1 MKERVW
7 IRRLSP
13 AAVVCLVTASAIP
26 VAIAAQ
32 PPQAAERFGGIEVGA
47 KGVKATVVEVAP
59 GTSTP
64 PKAIMSSD
72 YISNTTLAEG
82 VVQTKKFSSAAIQ
95 ETAEEAA
102 KFAQRIRQEFDV
114 APERIRVVGSS
125 GLPKDATNRDELVS
139 AVQTATGLAPMTFL
153 DPAEEVKLTILGL
166 LSATERGNSL
176 VVDVGSGNT
185 KGGLLQPDDSLV
197 YFAVPVGS
205 VTYANRVTQSA
216 PGKPFAAAAVQLRK
230 SLAESPLAQQLTLH
244 PELARPRT
252 VFVVG
257 GAPYALTTIL
267 HPEAVREKR
276 VVLTKKDID
285 DYERML
291 QNATEVPK
299 LNLAA
304 VKDQE
309 TRTLAEDEWR
319 NVRDHFRLEN
329 LIAGAEVLT
338 ALSAAFDFSDKQLVF
353 DRSALTAWIRAKVTP
368 PSRSSGPGVEE
379 KKSVAAAA
387 SPASPARSAQRPV
400 YASPQSQNQ

>member
-1 MKERVW
+1 MGERRKTSVLYQVRPCGLAGRFPGQEGYGPLNGLIIPGGFTMKERVW

-32 PPQAAERFGGIEVGA
+32 PPQAAERFGGIEIGA

-176 VVDVGSGNT
+176 LVDVGSGNT

-216 PGKPFAAAAVQLRK
+216 PGKPFAGGGATTEIARGVAAGAAVD
-230 SLAESPLAQQLTLH
+230 AP
-244 PELARPRT
+244 PGARPPAYR
-252 VFVVG
+252 VCRRWC
-257 GAPYALTTIL
+257 P
-267 HPEAVREKR
+267 VRAH
-276 VVLTKKDID
+276 D
-285 DYERML
+285 D
-291 QNATEVPK
+291 
-299 LNLAA
+299 
-304 VKDQE
+304 
-309 TRTLAEDEWR
+309 
-319 NVRDHFRLEN
+319 
-329 LIAGAEVLT
+329 
-338 ALSAAFDFSDKQLVF
+338 
-353 DRSALTAWIRAKVTP
+353 
-368 PSRSSGPGVEE
+368 SSP
-379 KKSVAAAA
+379 
-387 SPASPARSAQRPV
+387 
-400 YASPQSQNQ
+400 